1 MQTQDIEHLI
11 LEYIKDISNKIF
23 IGKLSVEKLN
33 PVGYNVKFYIHGRYE
48 PIVIHAELE
57 DEKFLKFIRNEI
69 SLKKFHLFD
78 SGELNKREPTLCHP
92 IDKSCKCNDK
102 RRIN

>member
-1 MQTQDIEHLI
+1 MSTQDIEQVI
-11 LEYIKDISNKIF
+11 LEYIKDISKRVF
-23 IGKLSVEKLN
+23 IGKLGVEKLN
-33 PVGYNVKFYIHGRYE
+33 PIGYNIKFYIHGRYE

-57 DEKFLKFIRNEI
+57 DEAFLKFIRNEI

-78 SGELNKREPTLCHP
+78 SGVLNKREPTLCYP